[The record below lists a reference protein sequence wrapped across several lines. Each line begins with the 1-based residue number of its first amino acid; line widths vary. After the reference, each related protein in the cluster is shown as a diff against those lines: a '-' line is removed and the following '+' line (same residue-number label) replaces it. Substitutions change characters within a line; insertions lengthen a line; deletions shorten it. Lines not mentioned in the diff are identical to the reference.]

1 MATLIIGNVNCHN
14 HRLVDEIAG
23 DAGYKGAARLVDE
36 CTRKI
41 TLLAPSGISAID
53 AKERAEVAAMIG
65 EYLLAG
71 FEVSIQH

>member
-1 MATLIIGNVNCHN
+1 M
-14 HRLVDEIAG
+14 
-23 DAGYKGAARLVDE
+23 DE

>member
-1 MATLIIGNVNCHN
+1 MGAFFFL
-14 HRLVDEIAG
+14 
-23 DAGYKGAARLVDE
+23 KGLTWLPLPVECASKGSTKLPKHE
-36 CTRKI
+36 KCTRKI

-65 EYLLAG
+65 EYILAG